1 MFDSRL
7 SDSIQTFGQVHSIT
21 ILEEQGAG
29 DILFDSHLAESALIF
44 VCCVFCDVSSKS
56 CPITLG
62 IRRVFE
68 RLYSNLWARLSDS
81 IQTFGQGRFYLIHI
95 WPSLLKSLRVA
106 FLRRVKQVM
115 CSHPRDLPGAASD
128 ESGADQSEDSE
139 ADDSENAEIK
149 CIGCGI
155 TSNADNPIVEER
167 KQQKGKVLWGKTT
180 TRRYK
185 KRGKKV
191 K

>member
-1 MFDSRL
+1 M
-7 SDSIQTFGQVHSIT
+7 
-21 ILEEQGAG
+21 
-29 DILFDSHLAESALIF
+29 
-44 VCCVFCDVSSKS
+44 
-56 CPITLG
+56 
-62 IRRVFE
+62 
-68 RLYSNLWARLSDS
+68 
-81 IQTFGQGRFYLIHI
+81 IHI
-95 WPSLLKSLRVA
+95 WPILLKSLRVA

-191 K
+191 KNNVVCG